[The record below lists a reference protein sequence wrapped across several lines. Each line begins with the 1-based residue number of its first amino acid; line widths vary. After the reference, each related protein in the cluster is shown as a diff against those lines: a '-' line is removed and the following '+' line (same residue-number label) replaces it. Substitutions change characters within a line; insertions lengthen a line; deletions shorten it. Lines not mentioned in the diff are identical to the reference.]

1 VTSQRVISELK
12 SALLS
17 FKRVMGTV
25 VSRMIESE
33 KMEEIFPARSLNL
46 IYFDIYGWV
55 ISKN

>member
-17 FKRVMGTV
+17 LRRVKGTV

-33 KMEEIFPARSLNL
+33 KMDEIFPGRSLNL